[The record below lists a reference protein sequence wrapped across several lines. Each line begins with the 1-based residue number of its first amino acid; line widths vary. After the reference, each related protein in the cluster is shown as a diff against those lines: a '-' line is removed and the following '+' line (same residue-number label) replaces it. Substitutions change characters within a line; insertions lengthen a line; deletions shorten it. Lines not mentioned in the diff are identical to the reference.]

1 MRFSNGVAAALLS
14 LSVEASS
21 VELPYTRRADNVIA
35 AGIPPPPGT
44 YVPVPTFFSTNS
56 TKSKD
61 GATSYPLDLD
71 TKVAYSVY
79 LANAGIAGFAIFGST
94 GEPIHV
100 TPDERNKVITAT
112 RKALDKAGHQNYPI
126 IAGVVSQQFE
136 EVIDLLHQAKHAGAQ
151 WGVCLVPGY
160 FAIATT
166 QQGIVDWFTAVA
178 DESPM
183 PILIYDYPV
192 VTNSI
197 KVQPSTYEVLAKHP
211 NIVGAKLATTDISW
225 HAQISSN
232 PNIDYKHFHPYTGLG
247 QQMLAA
253 VTLGAFGALDVV
265 GTAFPKT
272 MVRLYKLSAL
282 EQPTSEQKKEAR
294 DLQWKVATMG
304 EFYNTCTKCLHIPD
318 NVVGIKEAVYRVR
331 GYGDRNGVRLPLLNT
346 ITDEQWE
353 AFSDIIRIMI
363 ETESRL

>member
-1 MRFSNGVAAALLS
+1 M
-14 LSVEASS
+14 
-21 VELPYTRRADNVIA
+21 IA

-151 WGVCLVPGY
+151 WGVCLVPGVRNFQSVILTGASFEIRRPEY
-160 FAIATT
+160 EFLHTSHCLRISLEMIA
-166 QQGIVDWFTAVA
+166 A
-178 DESPM
+178 
-183 PILIYDYPV
+183 
-192 VTNSI
+192 N
-197 KVQPSTYEVLAKHP
+197 H
-211 NIVGAKLATTDISW
+211 
-225 HAQISSN
+225 
-232 PNIDYKHFHPYTGLG
+232 
-247 QQMLAA
+247 
-253 VTLGAFGALDVV
+253 
-265 GTAFPKT
+265 
-272 MVRLYKLSAL
+272 
-282 EQPTSEQKKEAR
+282 
-294 DLQWKVATMG
+294 
-304 EFYNTCTKCLHIPD
+304 
-318 NVVGIKEAVYRVR
+318 
-331 GYGDRNGVRLPLLNT
+331 
-346 ITDEQWE
+346 
-353 AFSDIIRIMI
+353 
-363 ETESRL
+363 